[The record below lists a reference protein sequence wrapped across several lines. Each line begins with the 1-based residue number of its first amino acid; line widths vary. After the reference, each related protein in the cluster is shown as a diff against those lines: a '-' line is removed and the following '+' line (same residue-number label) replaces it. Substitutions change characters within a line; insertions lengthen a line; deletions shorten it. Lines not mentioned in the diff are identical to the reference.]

1 MAVRRLAG
9 VLAVCLVLPACSS
22 LDRTLPSATS
32 SVIPDTK
39 LRLTPGYTTT
49 PEKLIY
55 FAGAAYIAYL
65 VLDPMA
71 PNWEIEEAR
80 LSDDTYF
87 LGMKKMRT
95 RAGGEGE
102 ARMVFRRR
110 AEQLAR
116 SGGYAGY
123 DIVSYSEGIQSDLIA
138 QRVGEGV
145 IQLRRGIQ

>member
-1 MAVRRLAG
+1 MKAVTSLMLIAAATLA
-9 VLAVCLVLPACSS
+9 ACSS
-22 LDRTLPSATS
+22 LDRTLPSS
-32 SVIPDTK
+32 GSVIPDTQLK
-39 LRLTPGYTTT
+39 LTPGYTTSV
-49 PEKLIY
+49 EKLIY
-55 FAGAAYIAYL
+55 FAGAAYIAYI

-71 PNWEIEEAR
+71 PNWSIEEAK
-80 LSDDTYF
+80 LSDDTYY
-87 LGMKKMRT
+87 LGLKKMRT

-123 DIVSYSEGIQSDLIA
+123 DIVSYNEGIQSELVA

-145 IQLRRGIQ
+145 IQLRHGTR

>member
-1 MAVRRLAG
+1 MKAPLIAAVTLA
-9 VLAVCLVLPACSS
+9 LAAAGCST
-22 LDRTLPSATS
+22 LDRSLPSATS
-32 SVIPDTK
+32 SIIPDTR

-55 FAGAAYIAYL
+55 FAGAAYVAYL

-71 PNWEIEEAR
+71 PNWEIEEAK
-80 LSDDTYF
+80 LSEDTYF

-116 SGGYAGY
+116 AGGFAGY
-123 DIVSYSEGIQSDLIA
+123 DILSYSEGIQSELIA

-145 IQLRRGIQ
+145 VQLRRGMQ

>member
-1 MAVRRLAG
+1 MTARLTAAL
-9 VLAVCLVLPACSS
+9 LAATLAAACSS
-22 LDRTLPSATS
+22 LDRSLPSATS

-55 FAGAAYIAYL
+55 FAGAAYLAYV

-71 PNWEIEEAR
+71 PNWTIEEAQ
-80 LSDDTYF
+80 LSEDTYY

-95 RAGGEGE
+95 RPGGEGE

-116 SGGYAGY
+116 AGGYAGY
-123 DIVSYSEGIQSDLIA
+123 DIVSYSEGMQSELVA

-145 IQLRRGIQ
+145 IQLRHGTR

>member
-1 MAVRRLAG
+1 MKPQLLLVIASLLLA
-9 VLAVCLVLPACSS
+9 ACSS
-22 LDRTLPSATS
+22 LDRTLPSS
-32 SVIPDTK
+32 GSIIPNTK
-39 LRLTPGYTTT
+39 LQLTPGYATT

-71 PNWEIEEAR
+71 PNWTIDEAK

-87 LGMKKMRT
+87 LGMKKLRT

-102 ARMVFRRR
+102 ARMVFNRR

-116 SGGYAGY
+116 AGGYAGY
-123 DIVSYSEGIQSDLIA
+123 EIVSYSEGIQSDIVA

-145 IQLRRGIQ
+145 IQLRHGTR

>member
-1 MAVRRLAG
+1 MTARLSAAL
-9 VLAVCLVLPACSS
+9 LAATLVAACSS
-22 LDRTLPSATS
+22 LDRSLPSATS

-55 FAGAAYIAYL
+55 FAGAAYLAYV

-71 PNWEIEEAR
+71 PNWTIEEAQ
-80 LSDDTYF
+80 LSEDTYY

-95 RAGGEGE
+95 RPGGEGE

-116 SGGYAGY
+116 AGGYAGY
-123 DIVSYSEGIQSDLIA
+123 DIVSYSEGIQSELVA
-138 QRVGEGV
+138 QRIGEGV
-145 IQLRRGIQ
+145 IQLRHGTR

>member
-1 MAVRRLAG
+1 MTARLSAVLLAAM
-9 VLAVCLVLPACSS
+9 LAAACSS
-22 LDRTLPSATS
+22 LDRSLPSATS

-39 LRLTPGYTTT
+39 LRLTPGYDDAG
-49 PEKLIY
+49 KLIY
-55 FAGAAYIAYL
+55 FAGAAYLAYV

-71 PNWEIEEAR
+71 PNWTIEEAQ
-80 LSDDTYF
+80 LSEDTYY

-95 RAGGEGE
+95 RPGGEGE

-116 SGGYAGY
+116 AGGYAGY
-123 DIVSYSEGIQSDLIA
+123 DIVSYSEGIQSEPVA

-145 IQLRRGIQ
+145 IQLRHGTR

>member
-1 MAVRRLAG
+1 MTARLFAVLIASALA
-9 VLAVCLVLPACSS
+9 AACSS
-22 LDRTLPSATS
+22 LDRSLPSANS
-32 SVIPDTK
+32 SFIPDTK

-55 FAGAAYIAYL
+55 FAGAAYLAYV

-71 PNWEIEEAR
+71 PNWTIEEAQ
-80 LSDDTYF
+80 LSEDTYY

-95 RAGGEGE
+95 RPGGEGE

-116 SGGYAGY
+116 AGGYAGY
-123 DIVSYSEGIQSDLIA
+123 DIVSYSEGIQSELIA

-145 IQLRRGIQ
+145 IQLRHGTR

>member
-1 MAVRRLAG
+1 MTARLSAAL
-9 VLAVCLVLPACSS
+9 LAALLAAACSS
-22 LDRTLPSATS
+22 LDRSLPSATS

-55 FAGAAYIAYL
+55 FAGAAYLAYV

-71 PNWEIEEAR
+71 PNWTIEEAQ
-80 LSDDTYF
+80 LSEDTYY

-95 RAGGEGE
+95 RPGGEGE

-116 SGGYAGY
+116 AGGYAGY
-123 DIVSYSEGIQSDLIA
+123 DIVSYSEGIQSELIA

-145 IQLRRGIQ
+145 IQLRHGTR

>member
-1 MAVRRLAG
+1 MKAPLIAALA
-9 VLAVCLVLPACSS
+9 LALAAAGCST
-22 LDRTLPSATS
+22 LDRSLPSRTS
-32 SVIPDTK
+32 SFIPNTQ

-55 FAGAAYIAYL
+55 FAGAAYVAYL

-71 PNWEIEEAR
+71 PNWEIEEAK

-116 SGGYAGY
+116 AGGFAGY

-145 IQLRRGIQ
+145 VQLRRGMQ

>member
-1 MAVRRLAG
+1 MKAPLIAALTLA
-9 VLAVCLVLPACSS
+9 LAAAGCST
-22 LDRTLPSATS
+22 LDRSLPSRTT
-32 SVIPDTK
+32 SVIPNTQ

-55 FAGAAYIAYL
+55 FAGAAYVAYL

-71 PNWEIEEAR
+71 PNWEIEEAK

-95 RAGGEGE
+95 RPGGEGE

-116 SGGYAGY
+116 AGGFAGY

-145 IQLRRGIQ
+145 VQLRRGMQ

>member
-1 MAVRRLAG
+1 MNVPLLAALS
-9 VLAVCLVLPACSS
+9 LALTAAGCSS
-22 LDRTLPSATS
+22 LDRSLPSATS
-32 SVIPDTK
+32 SIIPDTR
-39 LRLTPGYTTT
+39 LRLTPGYITT

-55 FAGAAYIAYL
+55 FAGAAYVAYL

-71 PNWEIEEAR
+71 PNWEIEEAK

-116 SGGYAGY
+116 AGGFAGY
-123 DIVSYSEGIQSDLIA
+123 NIVSYSEGIQSNLIA

-145 IQLRRGIQ
+145 VQLRRGMQ

>member
-1 MAVRRLAG
+1 MSVRLSAVLIAS
-9 VLAVCLVLPACSS
+9 VLATACSS
-22 LDRTLPSATS
+22 LDRSLPSANS

-55 FAGAAYIAYL
+55 FAGAAYLAYV

-71 PNWEIEEAR
+71 PNWTIEEAQ
-80 LSDDTYF
+80 LSEDTYY

-95 RAGGEGE
+95 RPGGEGE

-116 SGGYAGY
+116 AGGYAGY
-123 DIVSYSEGIQSDLIA
+123 DIVSYSEGIQSELIA

-145 IQLRRGIQ
+145 IQLRHGTR